1 MIYSSIYYTHW
12 LCLHNVDF
20 LLHFV
25 FRLANNHCARDP
37 DSLHTF
43 STQHNTIFTV
53 LNSFIYLIFPLSL
66 PEPLLID
73 MKNNCKM
80 KMSKGIRIYHETIAS
95 GGLQSA
101 SRISFSFAASYGRCV
116 DWWDDSSLF
125 SALISG
131 DHHLD
136 SSTILS
142 LIFCLNRGNL
152 CGESKL
158 SLKEWKCAIH
168 KKRLQIFQ
176 FSHISKCASVLN
188 MFV

>member
-1 MIYSSIYYTHW
+1 MPTQRG
-12 LCLHNVDF
+12 F
-20 LLHFV
+20 LLYFV
-25 FRLANNHCARDP
+25 FRLANNHCLRDP
-37 DSLHTF
+37 DSVHTL

-101 SRISFSFAASYGRCV
+101 SRISFSFATSYGRCV

-131 DHHLD
+131 DHHLEFYHSEFNFLFKQRKFVWRKQIEFEGVENHN
-136 SSTILS
+136 SS
-142 LIFCLNRGNL
+142 FKNL
-152 CGESKL
+152 
-158 SLKEWKCAIH
+158 H
-168 KKRLQIFQ
+168 IFQ
-176 FSHISKCASVLN
+176 FSHIASVRQYSTC
-188 MFV
+188 